1 MLRTVAAWLIVLVAA
16 TPARAQQAG
25 AEDGLTPEQVAM
37 MQAVGEAEVS
47 PDGRYVAFTR
57 SEPRDPAAENGPAWS
72 ELYVYD
78 RETGIEH
85 PFIQGEVNVRS
96 LAWTPDGQ
104 HISFL
109 SRRDGD
115 DHTTLYHIPI
125 NGGEAQAVFHFGSS
139 VLGYDW
145 SPDGEQ
151 VAFVARAPAE
161 EDEALPYEPII
172 YEEELQQRKVWTVAV
187 GEEPAEPQDLGLDGS
202 VYALQWSPDGERLA
216 VSLAPTPLVDDF
228 YMRQRVRVV
237 DAQTGAVTGEI
248 ANPGKLG
255 MIAWSPDGTQIAM
268 VSGID
273 IHDPL
278 EGRLMVAPAT
288 GGTPTDVMPDFE
300 GHVEQFAWTGTSTMH
315 YLASEGVA
323 SVFGRVD
330 SDGSDAERL
339 LTMDAVAL
347 GSFSVS
353 DDAQVIAF
361 EGSTP
366 QYPTE
371 VHVMT
376 AADEAPQRI
385 TNSNPWLED
394 VALGRQ
400 EVVRYEASDGA
411 YEIEGMLIYPL
422 DYQEGQRYPLVLVVH
437 GGPEAHYDNGW
448 LTRYST
454 PGQMAAARGF
464 MVFYPNYRG
473 STGRGVEFATSSQAD
488 PAGKEFDDLVD
499 GVDYLIDEG
508 LVDAERVGVTGGS
521 YGGYA
526 TGWLSTRYSDRFAAG
541 VMFVGISNK
550 ISKVGTTDIPD
561 EEFLVHARK
570 RPWDDWQF
578 FLERSPVYY
587 AGQSETPLLILHG
600 QDDPRVDVGQ
610 SHELYRHLK
619 LRSDAPVRL
628 VLYPGEGHGNRNS
641 TARYDYSLR
650 SLRWMEHY
658 LKGEGGAAPSPTIAP
673 MVEPVEMVGM
683 Q

>member
-1 MLRTVAAWLIVLVAA
+1 MLRTAAAWVLLLIVVGPATAQEAA
-16 TPARAQQAG
+16 MQ
-25 AEDGLTPEQVAM
+25 EGLTPEQVAM

-57 SEPRDPAAENGPAWS
+57 SEPRDPVEENGPAWS

-78 RETGIEH
+78 RETGTEH
-85 PFIQGEVNVRS
+85 PFIRGEVSVGGI
-96 LAWTPDGQ
+96 AWTPDGQ

-109 SRRDGD
+109 DRRHGD
-115 DHTTLYHIPI
+115 EYTTLYHIPI
-125 NGGEAQAVFHFGSS
+125 YGGEAQAVFRFDSS

-145 SPDGEQ
+145 SPDGEH
-151 VAFVARAPAE
+151 VAFIAKAP
-161 EDEALPYEPII
+161 EDAGDTLPYDPII
-172 YEEELQQRKVWTVAV
+172 YEEELEQRKVWTVAV
-187 GEEPAEPQDLGLDGS
+187 DDAMAEPQDLDLDGS
-202 VYALQWSPDGERLA
+202 VYAVHWGPDGERLA
-216 VSLAPTPLVDDF
+216 VTLAPTPLVDDY
-228 YMRQRVRVV
+228 YMNKRVRVV
-237 DAQTGAVTGEI
+237 DAQTGAITAEI
-248 ANPGKLG
+248 DNPGKLG
-255 MIAWSPDGTQIAM
+255 MIAWSPDGSHLAM

-273 IHDPL
+273 INDPL
-278 EGRLMVAPAT
+278 EGRLMIAPAT
-288 GGTPTDVMPDFE
+288 GGTPTDIMPNFE
-300 GHVEQFAWTGTSTMH
+300 GHVEQIIWTGPSTMH

-330 SDGSDAERL
+330 RDGSNAERL
-339 LTMDAVAL
+339 LTLDRTAL
-347 GSFSVS
+347 GGVSLS
-353 DDAQVIAF
+353 DDAQVMAF
-361 EGSTP
+361 TGSTP

-371 VHVMT
+371 VHVM
-376 AADEAPQRI
+376 AAGDEAPQRI
-385 TNSNPWLED
+385 TDSNPWLED

-437 GGPEAHYDNGW
+437 GGPESHYNNGW
-448 LTRYST
+448 LTSYST

-499 GVDYLIDEG
+499 GVEYLVEEG
-508 LVDAERVGVTGGS
+508 LVNEERVGVTGGS

-526 TGWLSTRYSDRFAAG
+526 TGWLSTRYSEHFAAG

-561 EEFLVHARK
+561 EEYLVHARK

-578 FLERSPVYY
+578 FLERSPIYY

-600 QDDPRVDVGQ
+600 QEDPRVDVGQ

-619 LRSDAPVRL
+619 LRGAAPVRL

-658 LKGEGGAAPSPTIAP
+658 LKGEGGAPPAPTVEP
-673 MVEPVEMVGM
+673 MVKPVERMGT